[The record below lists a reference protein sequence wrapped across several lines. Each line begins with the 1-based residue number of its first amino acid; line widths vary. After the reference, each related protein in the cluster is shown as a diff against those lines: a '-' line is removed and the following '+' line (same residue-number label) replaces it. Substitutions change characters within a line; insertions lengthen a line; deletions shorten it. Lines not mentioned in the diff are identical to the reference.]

1 MVPARLG
8 MSGRLRISLTLAMAL
23 ALGTV
28 ACGPSLGDINGD
40 PPRYYE
46 QKVSVRARV
55 SRRQIFPDETLL
67 ELADAKGRRILAR
80 LKGDSPPAIDS
91 WVKVKGVLVA
101 EIRVGG
107 QLAYDVIAIES
118 LRSSRAPRFTGWF

>member
-8 MSGRLRISLTLAMAL
+8 MSGRLRISLLLAL
-23 ALGTV
+23 ALAAG

-91 WVKVKGVLVA
+91 WIKVKGVLVA
-101 EIRVGG
+101 EIRIGG
-107 QLAYDVIAIES
+107 ELAYDVIAVES
-118 LRSSRAPRFTGWF
+118 LRKSRPPRFTGWF